1 MRFNSAGSAAPIANR
16 TVAILAQCRACK
28 LSVSTCYRRTSAEG
42 GRQRGMCMHVGA
54 EGDRKRGMCM
64 YVGAEGDRKRGM
76 CMHVG
81 AEGDRKRGMCM
92 HVYACVCIYYST
104 LPE

>member
-16 TVAILAQCRACK
+16 TVAVVAQSRACK
-28 LSVSTCYRRTSAEG
+28 LSVSTCYRRTS
-42 GRQRGMCMHVGA
+42 
-54 EGDRKRGMCM
+54 
-64 YVGAEGDRKRGM
+64 AEGDRKRGM

-92 HVYACVCIYYST
+92 YTEVGNLAGRS
-104 LPE
+104 LPRNMCLR